1 MKVKD
6 LMSTNI
12 SCITEESSVS
22 HIAQQ
27 MQREDVG
34 SLPVCS
40 QQGQLLGMV
49 TDRDL
54 CCAHW
59 QGALTIYP
67 LSQRKISC
75 PFIPSP
81 SHLTWTV
88 TTLRWYFLPT
98 GYAVCLSL
106 KTKSWSACFPWVI
119 WPAGR
124 SALMK
129 REMYCPLS
137 VLPLVWTEI
146 CQQKIDFAAVCIY
159 IINKNANSITKFID
173 FAVSPSFQ

>member
-12 SCITEESSVS
+12 SCITEESSVF

-54 CCAHW
+54 VLR
-59 QGALTIYP
+59 ALARSIDDLSSLTAKDIMSLHPVTITP
-67 LSQRKISC
+67 DMD
-75 PFIPSP
+75 
-81 SHLTWTV
+81 SHDAALVFSSHRIRRLPV
-88 TTLRWYFLPT
+88 TENEKLV
-98 GYAVCLSL
+98 GMLSL
-106 KTKSWSACFPWVI
+106 GDLASRPVCI
-119 WPAGR
+119 DEAGDV
-124 SALMK
+124 
-129 REMYCPLS
+129 LS